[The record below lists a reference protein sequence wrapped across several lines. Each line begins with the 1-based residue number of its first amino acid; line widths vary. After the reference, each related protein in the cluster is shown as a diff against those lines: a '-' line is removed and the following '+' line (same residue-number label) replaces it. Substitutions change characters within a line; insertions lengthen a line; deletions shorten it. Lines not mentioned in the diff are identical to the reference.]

1 MPSTVVRQPAW
12 GLVPSRLVVGIVFIA
27 HGWLKLHS
35 FGIQGTTKF
44 MGGLGIPVPGVIAV
58 YVIVLEMIGGLALIL
73 GGFTRFFAALLAVD
87 MLGAIFFA
95 KRNAGF
101 FGPDG
106 WEFELTLCAACL
118 TLAIVG
124 AGGASI
130 DAALSARRNRS

>member
-1 MPSTVVRQPAW
+1 MPNTVVRQPAW
-12 GLVPSRLVVGIVFIA
+12 GLVPIRLVVGIVFIA
-27 HGWLKLHS
+27 HGWLKLSS

-73 GGFTRFFAALLAVD
+73 GGFTRFFAALLAID

-101 FGPDG
+101 FGPKG
-106 WEFELTLCAACL
+106 WEFELTLCAVCV